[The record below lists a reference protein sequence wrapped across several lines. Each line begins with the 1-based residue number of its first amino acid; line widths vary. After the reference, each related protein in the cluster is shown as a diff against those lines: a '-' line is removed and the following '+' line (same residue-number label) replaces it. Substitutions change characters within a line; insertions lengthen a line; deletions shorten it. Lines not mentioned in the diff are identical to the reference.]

1 MYILL
6 IVLLILMVVGA
17 PLWPHSRE
25 WGWGPGGL
33 VGVLLVVLLVLVLTG
48 RL

>member
-1 MYILL
+1 MYVVLV
-6 IVLLILMVVGA
+6 VLLILALFGA
-17 PLWPHSRE
+17 PLWPHSRD
-25 WGWGPGGL
+25 WGWGPGGI